1 MTKQQK
7 YILYGT
13 AAIGVL
19 YLIFGKKADD
29 GGGGGGVDPTGNE
42 GPPGSGYIFNPGKVA
57 NDLWRAMKDMG
68 TDEEAI
74 FQTLVPVTPAQ
85 FVKVVQAFGTAGY
98 NMNTGTATGIWLEEL
113 TLPQWLREELSTS
126 DYNKLKVKYP
136 NSL

>member
-7 YILYGT
+7 YIAGG
-13 AAIGVL
+13 AAALFAL
-19 YLIFGKKADD
+19 YLVFGNKKA
-29 GGGGGGVDPTGNE
+29 GPGNGVDPTGND
-42 GPPGSGYIFNPGKVA
+42 GPPGSNYIFNAGKVA

-85 FVKVVQAFGTAGY
+85 FVKVVQAFGKAGY
-98 NMNTGTATGIWLEEL
+98 NRNTGTVSGIWLDEL
-113 TLPQWLREELSTS
+113 TLPEWLREELSTT